1 MFNREP
7 QGRSGVT
14 VLWSGT
20 CCTLVHLTELWP
32 FPNIFVYGSS
42 EHGASSDSSGFYLD
56 FAEFVL

>member
-32 FPNIFVYGSS
+32 FSKIFVYGSS
-42 EHGASSDSSGFYLD
+42 EHGASSDSTGF
-56 FAEFVL
+56 